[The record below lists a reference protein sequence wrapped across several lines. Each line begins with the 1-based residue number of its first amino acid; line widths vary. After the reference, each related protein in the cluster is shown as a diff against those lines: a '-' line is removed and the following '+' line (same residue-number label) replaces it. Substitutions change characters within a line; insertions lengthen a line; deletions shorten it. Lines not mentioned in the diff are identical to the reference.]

1 MVCRPQVRS
10 STRCSIEIELPQDGT
25 ILEAGCGTG
34 GNLATLARRGS
45 IAAFD
50 PHIDALAFAQSRHP
64 DVDIRQGALPSE
76 LPYDEAS
83 FDLVAALD
91 VLEHVED
98 DGASAHALVSLVR
111 PGGWLIVTVPAHQA
125 LWGTHDRRLHHL
137 RRYGRR
143 QLLDLFAGC
152 DVDLVRTTPFNI
164 VLSPLAIIY
173 RVGERTLG
181 MDFGNQER
189 NLLGPLNAAL
199 GALFRLESMLIRG
212 GMPIPFGLSYVAVF
226 RRRT

>member
-1 MVCRPQVRS
+1 MPSPSHRAATPTSTFVR
-10 STRCSIEIELPQDGT
+10 
-25 ILEAGCGTG
+25 
-34 GNLATLARRGS
+34 AR
-45 IAAFD
+45 
-50 PHIDALAFAQSRHP
+50 
-64 DVDIRQGALPSE
+64 LPSE

-199 GALFRLESMLIRG
+199 GALFRLESMLIRR

>member
-1 MVCRPQVRS
+1 MPSR
-10 STRCSIEIELPQDGT
+10 
-25 ILEAGCGTG
+25 
-34 GNLATLARRGS
+34 
-45 IAAFD
+45 
-50 PHIDALAFAQSRHP
+50 FAQSRHP

-137 RRYGRR
+137 RRYGKR

-189 NLLGPLNAAL
+189 NLLGPLNSAL
-199 GALFRLESMLIRG
+199 GALFRLESMLIRRG
-212 GMPIPFGLSYVAVF
+212 IPIPFGLSYVAVF

>member
-1 MVCRPQVRS
+1 MHRLTRS
-10 STRCSIEIELPQDGT
+10 SASSDPEGGSSSQFRLTRR
-25 ILEAGCGTG
+25 CG
-34 GNLATLARRGS
+34 A
-45 IAAFD
+45 
-50 PHIDALAFAQSRHP
+50 
-64 DVDIRQGALPSE
+64 
-76 LPYDEAS
+76 
-83 FDLVAALD
+83 
-91 VLEHVED
+91 
-98 DGASAHALVSLVR
+98 
-111 PGGWLIVTVPAHQA
+111 
-125 LWGTHDRRLHHL
+125 THDRRLHHL
-137 RRYGRR
+137 RRYGKR

-181 MDFGNQER
+181 LDFGNQER
-189 NLLGPLNAAL
+189 TPAGTAQSAL